1 MPNTPR
7 RFAVG
12 LAAVVLGAGLLTA
25 TPAAA
30 ESIAGD
36 YTYIANGDGTA
47 TLTRY
52 DGPAVDVAI
61 PSNIGGLSVTAIGD
75 YAFQG
80 PRWGYRLE
88 SVNIPSTVT
97 SIGQFAFDGNGLTSL
112 TIPDSV
118 TKIGISAFGLN
129 TELTTVKLSNSMTE
143 IPDLAFYNAPLTS
156 VTIPASV
163 RTIKPYVFV
172 GPALSDVTFLGNAP
186 QAVTGAGS
194 SRASFIGSQALK
206 IHYDPAT
213 SGWSN
218 PWNGYTTIGDF
229 FGIAPDSDRDGL
241 SDDLETNGLDS
252 NDDGI
257 VDLDLPA
264 MGADPGRADIF
275 LEVDWMEKPP
285 TCFFTCWGADSW
297 QPDHAGLQGIVQAFA
312 DQGVSLHIDAGLHS
326 LGSLNSGGNAIP
338 WTATLGTS
346 SGDSYNWSAFEAL
359 KESNLDAARRGVF
372 HYAIFVD
379 KFGQSTDQSTGMSR
393 TIPGRDLI
401 VAEGFLRG
409 YGGHTPRTQSGTLM
423 HELGHNLGLRH
434 GGPDDTKYQMD
445 PSYRSVMNYAY
456 QLGAGYYDGPLDPND
471 PGLVDYSDGSPFNDW
486 AHLWMEDPAG
496 QFGFSGPPVNVS
508 FVDEITEQYAV
519 ANDLVAAHG
528 DGSIQI
534 LGPNAFAAGAS
545 EQVVHA
551 RIFNPSSAPGTYRVS
566 AALNGAAAPVIV
578 QDVPAYSQVDMPIVF
593 DATAAQVGNATLEVE
608 LWSETLP
615 GLVDSVTAAL
625 VGLDTGD
632 PLVSAKLAEEAIL
645 VAALPDAPPP
655 AVLQTL
661 TELAESSEV
670 PHIAIAGGDAQ
681 SQTIEKPFF
690 APLEVFVSDDE
701 GIPMEGQ
708 DVVFLVTSG
717 SASFNGDS
725 STTVRTSADGTAA
738 ATLTAG
744 GTPGPVSV
752 TAKLSGAEES
762 AAVTFTGMV
771 EKWNLNGFFHPV
783 DMNGVWNV
791 VKGGSTVPLK
801 FEVWDGSTEL
811 TNISAI
817 DEFVVK
823 GVACPS
829 GPVGTDAIE
838 LTTTGLT
845 SLRYDTDAGQFVQ
858 NWRTPKVFVGCVEV
872 SMKTLDG
879 STLNALFELK

>member
-1 MPNTPR
+1 MPNTTR
-7 RFAVG
+7 TFAVG

-61 PSNIGGLSVTAIGD
+61 PSNIGGLSVTAIGE

-80 PRWGYRLE
+80 SRWGYRLE
-88 SVNIPSTVT
+88 SVNIPNTIT
-97 SIGQFAFDGNGLTSL
+97 RIGQFAFEANGLTSVS
-112 TIPDSV
+112 IPDSV
-118 TKIGISAFGLN
+118 TTLGVAAFGLN
-129 TELTTVKLSNSMTE
+129 PLTTLKLSNSLTE
-143 IPDLAFYNAPLTS
+143 IPDLAFYNTLLTS

-163 RTIKPYVFV
+163 TSIKPNVFIS
-172 GPALSDVTFLGNAP
+172 PELSDVTFLGNAP
-186 QAVTGAGS
+186 RAVVNAGS

-218 PWNGYTTIGDF
+218 PWNGYTTTGDVIG
-229 FGIAPDSDRDGL
+229 ISPDSDGDGL
-241 SDDLETNGLDS
+241 SDDWETNGVDS
-252 NDDGI
+252 NEDGI
-257 VDLDLPA
+257 VELDLPA

-285 TCFFTCWGADSW
+285 TCFFTCWGADTW
-297 QPDHAGLQGIVQAFA
+297 QPDRPGLQRIVEAFA
-312 DQGVSLHIDAGLHS
+312 DQGVFLHIDAGIHS
-326 LGSLNSGGNAIP
+326 PGSLDTGGNAIP
-338 WTATLGTS
+338 WTTTLGTG
-346 SGDSYNWSAFEAL
+346 SGDAYNWSAFESL
-359 KESNLDAARRGVF
+359 KESNFDAARRAVF

-379 KFGQSTDQSTGMSR
+379 QFGQIGDGFTGVSR
-393 TIPGRDLI
+393 GTPGRDLI
-401 VAEGFLRG
+401 VAEGFLRE
-409 YGGHTPRTQSGTLM
+409 HTIRTQSGTLM

-434 GGPDDTKYQMD
+434 GGPDDTTYHKD

-456 QLGAGYYDGPLDPND
+456 QLGGGYYAGSLDPND
-471 PGLVDYSDGSPFNDW
+471 PQRVDYSDESPFNDW
-486 AHLWMEDPAG
+486 AHLWMGDPVG
-496 QFGFSGPPVNVS
+496 QFGVSMPPVSVS
-508 FVDEITEQYAV
+508 FVDEITEQDAV

-528 DGSIQI
+528 DGSIEI

-551 RIFNPSSAPGTYRVS
+551 RIFNPSSVPGTYRVS
-566 AALNGAAAPVIV
+566 AALNGTAGPVIV
-578 QDVPAYSQVDMPIVF
+578 QDVPAYSHVDVPIVF
-593 DATAAQVGNATLEVE
+593 DATAAEVGNATLQVE

-615 GLVDSVTAAL
+615 GLVDSVTSAL

-645 VAALPDAPPP
+645 VAALPGAPPP

-661 TELAESSEV
+661 TDLAESSAT
-670 PHIAIAGGDAQ
+670 PHITIAGGDAQ
-681 SQTIEKPFF
+681 SQTIGKPFE
-690 APLEVFVSDDE
+690 ALLEVFVSDDE

-708 DVVFLVTSG
+708 DVVFSITSG
-717 SASFNGDS
+717 SASFSGDS

-752 TAKLSGAEES
+752 TAKVSGADES
-762 AAVTFTGMV
+762 ATVTFTGIV
-771 EKWNLNGFFHPV
+771 EKWNLNGFFQPV

-801 FEVWDGSTEL
+801 FEVFDGSTEL
-811 TNISAI
+811 TNVSAI
-817 DEFVVK
+817 DDFVAK

-829 GPVGTDAIE
+829 GPVLTDAIE

-845 SLRYDTDAGQFVQ
+845 SLRYNTNAGHFVQ
-858 NWRTPKVFVGCVEV
+858 NWRTPKGLVGCVEV
-872 SMKTLDG
+872 SIKTMDG
-879 STLNALFELK
+879 STLSALFELK